1 MREHSLAPLSKK
13 RMIGRIGYKERLEK
27 KKKKKYKWWRVL
39 QFFNIIFP
47 PLNLNLKFDVVHQ
60 AIPIIS
66 YAGLP
71 LYEKSFH
78 K

>member
-27 KKKKKYKWWRVL
+27 KREKNTSDGGFL
-39 QFFNIIFP
+39 QFFNIISP